1 MYTQINSLIWENDFV
16 AANRWTIP
24 AGAIFFSL
32 LVGLA
37 IKYFHAPNLIEGKG
51 AIESLKDGDFSGYK
65 TFWGA
70 LFSSFFS
77 LFSGA
82 SVGPEGSISFLDVDI
97 CEKLALKLK
106 LAKESF
112 LPASLVGLSSAYNGV
127 VGNPAFAALF
137 ATETSGGKGGL
148 SLLATNLAAGVVGF
162 LLFVLLD
169 VQSFAGMLTLPP
181 IDTIKI
187 NWVLWAIALGAL
199 GALLAAYVAIAFSA
213 ANKVMGT
220 FGDRIILRTLAAGTI
235 IGVVC
240 YFIPELMFSGESSI
254 HTIIESA
261 SSYGVPMLLLLH
273 FKTAFTSL
281 VFQRWLFGR
290 SHLSLSLCSGHAR
303 TYCESDGAKPSAC
316 HLSYLRRSGSSYSG
330 LESAADEH
338 FIGISSG

>member
-1 MYTQINSLIWENDFV
+1 MTDETTSKPAAQLMAGASTREAANLAMWQALFIAIVIGLFTIVWLTMYTQINSLIWENDFV
-16 AANRWTIP
+16 AANRCTIP

-37 IKYFHAPNLIEGKG
+37 IKYFHAPNLIGGKG
-51 AIESLKDGDFSGYK
+51 AIESLKDGDFSGNK

-162 LLFVLLD
+162 LLFVLLG
-169 VQSFAGMLTLPP
+169 VQSFAGLLALPP

-187 NWVLWAIALGAL
+187 NWVLWAIALGLL
-199 GALLAAYVAIAFSA
+199 GALLQLMWPLPLVRRTRSWEPLVTLVLKAPLTSILLVSVVANGDSNLNALIVVASVAAMVVGQAFQKLKDQRGPKADKA
-213 ANKVMGT
+213 A
-220 FGDRIILRTLAAGTI
+220 
-235 IGVVC
+235 
-240 YFIPELMFSGESSI
+240 
-254 HTIIESA
+254 
-261 SSYGVPMLLLLH
+261 
-273 FKTAFTSL
+273 
-281 VFQRWLFGR
+281 
-290 SHLSLSLCSGHAR
+290 
-303 TYCESDGAKPSAC
+303 
-316 HLSYLRRSGSSYSG
+316 
-330 LESAADEH
+330 
-338 FIGISSG
+338 